1 MTEQE
6 TRNAI
11 IFNTIHKQT
20 AKSISEAILHTPDLT
35 IADLNFIIEAVKT
48 ARDILSKTTLRELAI
63 NDRVTWTSSKSGL
76 TGFGTIKKISRT
88 TVTVLSDEDGK
99 LWRIPG
105 SMLKAV

>member
-20 AKSISEAILHTPDLT
+20 AKSISEAILYTPDLT
-35 IADLNFIIEAVKT
+35 IADLNTIIEAVQT
-48 ARDILSKTTLRELAI
+48 ARKILSKTALRELAI
-63 NDRVTWTSSKSGL
+63 NDRVTWSGSKNGL
-76 TGFGTIKKISRT
+76 TGFGTVKKVSRT
-88 TVTVLSDEDGK
+88 TVTVLSDEDGR
-99 LWRIPG
+99 LWRVPG